1 MIEGV
6 IEVIEER
13 VFLQNFIIYADLSLE
28 SLLEHT
34 IKQGTFRTNPHVGK
48 AINVTL
54 IRVIYAIMAA

>member
-1 MIEGV
+1 MLSSDRIVIEGV

-34 IKQGTFRTNPHVGK
+34 IK
-48 AINVTL
+48 
-54 IRVIYAIMAA
+54 